1 MDDQSNVFLRAAQPA
16 PPRLNRAATVS
27 FATSVMSLAGLLL
40 GKWVPGGAYVFLCF
54 IPAIVAGHLARRAF
68 QKSPGAYSNE
78 GMATFG
84 LAIGYFGLF
93 VSVLLISAMVFGV
106 ITFAPAA

>member
-1 MDDQSNVFLRAAQPA
+1 MDDRSNVLLQASQPA
-16 PPRLNRAATVS
+16 PLRTSHAATLS
-27 FATSVMSLAGLLL
+27 FAAAALSLAGLVL

-54 IPAIVAGHLARRAF
+54 IPAIVAGHIARRAF
-68 QKSPGAYSNE
+68 QKSPGAYRNE

-93 VSVLLISAMVFGV
+93 VSILLISAMLFGV
-106 ITFAPAA
+106 ITFTPAA